1 MTISESLDA
10 MTGGLTAKFVTDHA
24 SRLIRMSLTY
34 RETPQ
39 GAAKRALEYVV
50 QQCGA
55 VDPGVVAKLARELL
69 GEAEREAAIQK
80 EMRS

>member
-10 MTGGLTAKFVTDHA
+10 MTGGITARLVTDHA

-39 GAAKRALEYVV
+39 SAAKRALEYVMA
-50 QQCGA
+50 QCA
-55 VDPGVVAKLARELL
+55 PVDPGLVAKLARELL
-69 GEAEREAAIQK
+69 GEAEREAMAQK
-80 EMRS
+80 ELRS